1 MNPRRLF
8 GGLWP
13 LLVASLALSTIAQET
28 SAPPTADEREAH
40 YAQALERRVDRIFER
55 LKIEDAA
62 KAARVRT
69 LLLLQYRTLRAR
81 DEVINA
87 QLRAVGK
94 DPDDYAARAELR
106 LRLSK
111 PLHEWFV
118 SILALELTP
127 AQLEAVKDVMTYDT
141 VRVTA
146 DAYAQII
153 PGLKDADKAW
163 ITERLKA
170 AREEAM
176 DGGSAN
182 EKAHIFQKHKDAIN
196 VELTARGYDVAK
208 AYQDWEA
215 RQAGAGK

>member
-1 MNPRRLF
+1 
-8 GGLWP
+8 
-13 LLVASLALSTIAQET
+13 
-28 SAPPTADEREAH
+28 
-40 YAQALERRVDRIFER
+40 VDRIFER

-62 KAARVRT
+62 KAGRVRT

-87 QLRAVGK
+87 QLRAAGK

-127 AQLEAVKDVMTYDT
+127 SQLEAVKDVMTYDK

-153 PGLKDADKAW
+153 PALKDADRAW
-163 ITERLKA
+163 IVERLKL

-182 EKAHIFQKHKDAIN
+182 EKSHIFQKHKEAIN
-196 VELTARGYDVAK
+196 AELTARGYDVAK
-208 AYQDWEA
+208 AYQAWEA
-215 RQAGAGK
+215 RQAGGGK

>member
-1 MNPRRLF
+1 MNPRQYT

-13 LLVASLALSTIAQET
+13 LVLALCTIPVMGQET
-28 SAPPTADEREAH
+28 SPPVTAEEREAQ
-40 YAQALERRVDRIFER
+40 YALALERRVDRIFER

-87 QLRAVGK
+87 QLRAAGK

-127 AQLEAVKDVMTYDT
+127 AQLEAVKDVMTYDK

-163 ITERLKA
+163 IVERLKA

-182 EKAHIFQKHKDAIN
+182 EKAHIFEKHKAAIN
-196 VELTARGYDVAK
+196 AELTARGFDVAK